1 MFDQSAIMQLT
12 KAEASKVLNEAVVAS
27 LVTNGIAVLPD
38 DFKTKDLEAYLP
50 ERRRARNSFA
60 TGYVADFAKYVNT
73 HKEAGC
79 SIYVN
84 ADAMSATAV
93 LNQGSPEHP
102 GHCDNKATVKLQK
115 LALFS
120 DILKLCEGG
129 AISQRTFAQW
139 IEERKEAT
147 KALDA
152 DQAELALTSVV
163 TGIRSVTIERAS
175 SASNSVQALSAE
187 RSEMESVMAKAKDEK
202 DKLPTYLKF
211 NTKPY
216 KELAER
222 EFFVQ
227 VNLITSGREPSFSFS
242 LWGIEQHFEEMA
254 EQFAALTTTAFA
266 DEGAPPVL
274 IGSLSTGS

>member
-1 MFDQSAIMQLT
+1 MFDQSAILQLT
-12 KAEASKVLNEAVVAS
+12 KAEASKALNEAVVAALAS
-27 LVTNGIAVLPD
+27 GGIAVLPN
-38 DFKTKDLEAYLP
+38 DFQTKDLEQFLP
-50 ERRRARNSFA
+50 ERRRARNGFS
-60 TGYVADFAKYVNT
+60 TGYVADFVKYVNT

-93 LNQGSPEHP
+93 LNQGSAQNP

-115 LALFS
+115 LALFN
-120 DILKLCEGG
+120 DILKLCDAGP
-129 AISQRTFAQW
+129 ISQRTFAQW
-139 IEERKEAT
+139 IEERKEVT

-175 SASNSVQALSAE
+175 SASNTVQALSAE
-187 RSEMESVMAKAKDEK
+187 RSEMESVMAKAKDDK

-222 EFFVQ
+222 DFFVQ

-242 LWGIEQHFEEMA
+242 LWGAEQHLEEMA
-254 EQFAALTTTAFA
+254 EQFAELTTAAFA
-266 DEGAPPVL
+266 DDGAPPVL
-274 IGSLSTGS
+274 IGSLSVAS

>member
-1 MFDQSAIMQLT
+1 MFDQSAIQQLT
-12 KAEASKVLNEAVVAS
+12 KAEASQVLNTAVAAALES
-27 LVTNGIAVLPD
+27 QGIAVLPD

-50 ERRRARNSFA
+50 ERRRARNAFS
-60 TGYVADFAKYVNT
+60 TGYVADFVKCVNS

-79 SIYVN
+79 TIYVN

-93 LNQGSPEHP
+93 LNQGSPDHP

-115 LALFS
+115 LALFN
-120 DILKLCEGG
+120 DILKLCDGG

-139 IEERKEAT
+139 IEERKEAV
-147 KALDA
+147 KALDTEH
-152 DQAELALTSVV
+152 AELLLTNVV
-163 TGIRSVTIERAS
+163 TGIRSVTIESTKS
-175 SASNSVQALSAE
+175 SSNSVQALSAE
-187 RSEMESVMAKAKDEK
+187 RSEMESVMAKVKDDK

-227 VNLITSGREPSFSFS
+227 VNLITSSRETTFSFS
-242 LWGIEQHFEEMA
+242 LWGVEQHFEEMA
-254 EQFAALTTTAFA
+254 EQFAALTSEAFTE
-266 DEGAPPVL
+266 EGAPPVL